1 MELVKI
7 FIAGGVFCM
16 FGEVLWAK
24 TGLGV
29 VKTLMV
35 CIAAGVA
42 LDVAGILGPVIGF
55 GQEGFTVTIYGA
67 GASIFDGVMGSVR
80 DHGLSGIIRLTN
92 FYFLRFPGLSCVPW
106 PWRPYWDSCF
116 PGPGG
121 NSISSG

>member
-55 GQEGFTVTIYGA
+55 GQ
-67 GASIFDGVMGSVR
+67 
-80 DHGLSGIIRLTN
+80 
-92 FYFLRFPGLSCVPW
+92 
-106 PWRPYWDSCF
+106 
-116 PGPGG
+116 
-121 NSISSG
+121 

>member
-16 FGEVLWAK
+16 FGEILWAK

-29 VKTLMV
+29 VKTLMG

-67 GASIFDGVMGSVR
+67 GPPFLTESWGASGTMACR
-80 DHGLSGIIRLTN
+80 GL
-92 FYFLRFPGLSCVPW
+92 YV
-106 PWRPYWDSCF
+106 
-116 PGPGG
+116 
-121 NSISSG
+121 

>member
-1 MELVKI
+1 MVKYC
-7 FIAGGVFCM
+7 GQ
-16 FGEVLWAK
+16 K
-24 TGLGV
+24 QGV

-92 FYFLRFPGLSCVPW
+92 FYFLRFSGLIVCTMAMAAVLGFL
-106 PWRPYWDSCF
+106 F
-116 PGPGG
+116 PGTRGK
-121 NSISSG
+121 

>member
-16 FGEVLWAK
+16 FGEILWAK

-42 LDVAGILGPVIGF
+42 LDVAGVLGPVIGF
-55 GQEGFTVTIYGA
+55 GQEGVTVTIYGA
-67 GASIFDGVMGSVR
+67 GVMGSVR

-92 FYFLRFPGLSCVPW
+92 FYFLRFSGLIVCTMAMAAVLGFL
-106 PWRPYWDSCF
+106 F
-116 PGPGG
+116 PGTRGK
-121 NSISSG
+121 

>member
-1 MELVKI
+1 MGELIMELVKI

-92 FYFLRFPGLSCVPW
+92 FYFLRFSGLIVCTMVMAAVLGFL
-106 PWRPYWDSCF
+106 F
-116 PGPGG
+116 PGTRGK
-121 NSISSG
+121 

>member
-55 GQEGFTVTIYGA
+55 GQEGFTVTIYGDVYRN
-67 GASIFDGVMGSVR
+67 SVEYPSRTKDVMKRMLLFMPKRFIFSES
-80 DHGLSGIIRLTN
+80 L
-92 FYFLRFPGLSCVPW
+92 
-106 PWRPYWDSCF
+106 
-116 PGPGG
+116 
-121 NSISSG
+121 

>member
-16 FGEVLWAK
+16 FGEILWAK

-67 GASIFDGVMGSVR
+67 GASIFDGVMG
-80 DHGLSGIIRLTN
+80 LSLIHI
-92 FYFLRFPGLSCVPW
+92 
-106 PWRPYWDSCF
+106 
-116 PGPGG
+116 
-121 NSISSG
+121 

>member
-67 GASIFDGVMGSVR
+67 GASIFDGVMGASGTMACR
-80 DHGLSGIIRLTN
+80 GL
-92 FYFLRFPGLSCVPW
+92 YV
-106 PWRPYWDSCF
+106 
-116 PGPGG
+116 
-121 NSISSG
+121 

>member
-16 FGEVLWAK
+16 FGEILWAK

-92 FYFLRFPGLSCVPW
+92 FYFLRFSGLIVCTMAMAAVLGFL
-106 PWRPYWDSCF
+106 F
-116 PGPGG
+116 PGTKGK
-121 NSISSG
+121 

>member
-80 DHGLSGIIRLTN
+80 DHGHGGRTGIPVSRDQGEIAYHRGKTRRLPLSEIE
-92 FYFLRFPGLSCVPW
+92 
-106 PWRPYWDSCF
+106 
-116 PGPGG
+116 
-121 NSISSG
+121 SGSL